1 MKISF
6 KNIPKFQ
13 GGGSPLFKGLTLNPN
28 RNNIYFKGDWNNYN
42 NWHSKNIVLPWLNQM
57 QDFDRETDWE
67 SLITNTLDSWNNAG
81 GFQWLNANPEQR
93 QHGMQSPGTKTH
105 QELYYNNPILRQQD
119 NIIGQNTSSYSIPIN
134 ANSADHF
141 ENGVRIGRNNIHS
154 DNDFGIQTG
163 NRRPTIHI
171 NTDEATTQQWDDY
184 FRKLGY
190 IGKYKYLDHWVP
202 TKDIKRAT
210 VQFGPAKIAQE
221 VAPLNLDGR
230 IKPLNFKFKVKTQHE
245 KYGIDWSKIREAAQR
260 VFSDPNLY
268 AMGRLAGNLINNE
281 RVYNEQ
287 LKGINP
293 VLRQSYNTYRQ
304 VVGDEAT
311 KQAYY
316 RRATQ
321 GESRSAQPFTSDA
334 DRQVAYMQEAR
345 RVGDELRAQGDLADN
360 QRIRET
366 SEQASQ
372 HADANRQRATE
383 VANANIAS
391 INQANA
397 LRHNLLAQKHS
408 AQWSSID
415 NFLQGIEYR
424 KRQQLAE
431 DQELEDKIYLLNQD
445 DYKYT
450 PEYANA
456 YKEYSDVLEKH
467 KRADGTY
474 DLYDPEVVEARGKFK
489 NFVDQKTKEILQNYQ
504 NYRRKR
510 NPISFAKHG
519 TKITKK
525 KKDDLLYKST
535 KDVVEHFR
543 KMSKLSSDAQNR
555 KQSKIE
561 KLTSHPKGTKKYQ
574 QGGVAP
580 FTIYKPIALGGEL
593 SSTTTTSAKSKGNDK
608 DEALDMVKELFKQ
621 LKGLPADVNSVY
633 TEMSNFMARKQ
644 AFGDEMTTDDIAS
657 MYLTMM
663 KRIQSL
669 NYYQQQHE
677 SARKS
682 AANNDAL
689 DEFAVDEYGQ
699 LIGQNKEGKLV
710 RIKSISE
717 ALEKGVNPLTND
729 QLSHLRATVFP
740 ENYNLDEIVSRGVGL
755 TKISQYLKSQIPTI
769 GSSEVTIEGYTKKAS
784 NDIKAGLQVLAGAPD
799 GYYKTSDYTK
809 TQQDQA
815 KLAMAYLKS
824 ILPKNMKAVIK
835 AHAELGG
842 LTEDQLIAS
851 LVGSELSSN
860 ERHGV
865 TALTGKAAKDG
876 SNSGKDNL
884 EMNYA
889 LKLLTGIGEP
899 RLESFGIGN
908 NNAIK
913 AFGRSSII
921 ADTSVNENAYGA
933 DFSYNELYKSG
944 VGRILNLDN
953 ASFGN
958 VPINKFMKD
967 SIIVDNSKI
976 VGVDLPYTT
985 DSNGRIIPDFSLLE
999 RIEEADTEALKQN
1012 LNPDN
1017 PDDIS
1022 KINQIYANKN
1032 LPIKYNGVNNL
1043 TGNYMRF
1050 AVIQATASEDAF
1062 LYKEG
1067 LSSNKSLT
1075 LITDDSEIEKYKRLM
1090 STITNDKKYSLK
1102 REGMFNFGNKDV
1114 YKGSIFIPITGDIT
1128 DATLAGGA
1136 SKLTTGSSTDQEI
1149 LRDKWN
1155 TRNYVAPPEINISK

>member
-1 MKISF
+1 
-6 KNIPKFQ
+6 
-13 GGGSPLFKGLTLNPN
+13 
-28 RNNIYFKGDWNNYN
+28 
-42 NWHSKNIVLPWLNQM
+42 
-57 QDFDRETDWE
+57 
-67 SLITNTLDSWNNAG
+67 
-81 GFQWLNANPEQR
+81 
-93 QHGMQSPGTKTH
+93 MQSPGTKTH

-119 NIIGQNTSSYSIPIN
+119 NIIGQNTSSYSIPTN

-141 ENGVRIGRNNIHS
+141 EDGVRIGRNNIHS

-230 IKPLNFKFKVKTQHE
+230 IKPLNFKPSNFKVKTQHE

-755 TKISQYLKSQIPTI
+755 TKISQYLKSQVPTI

-784 NDIKAGLQVLAGAPD
+784 NDIKAGLQVLAEAPD

-809 TQQDQA
+809 TQWDQA
-815 KLAMAYLKS
+815 KLATAYLKS

-865 TALTGKAAKDG
+865 TALTGKASDKEAKSSGGANDMIPSIAFFNGLGEKGSFIIQDKTNDG
-876 SNSGKDNL
+876 LKIDVISTPITSKGYSTGSITFDKLGSSDFSGQ
-884 EMNYA
+884 
-889 LKLLTGIGEP
+889 LLMEQATMGDSLISSTGRNNIIIDGRIYQTELPIDQEAKRTTGI
-899 RLESFGIGN
+899 
-908 NNAIK
+908 IK
-913 AFGRSSII
+913 PDLRFLKKIEA
-921 ADTSVNENAYGA
+921 ADA
-933 DFSYNELYKSG
+933 K
-944 VGRILNLDN
+944 
-953 ASFGN
+953 
-958 VPINKFMKD
+958 
-967 SIIVDNSKI
+967 
-976 VGVDLPYTT
+976 
-985 DSNGRIIPDFSLLE
+985 
-999 RIEEADTEALKQN
+999 LKQMGIDKSDPKN
-1012 LNPDN
+1012 
-1017 PDDIS
+1017 IVTV
-1022 KINQIYANKN
+1022 NKVYQENN
-1032 LPIKYNGVNNL
+1032 LPILYTISNNKP
-1043 TGNYMRF
+1043 TITSEYARF
-1050 AVIQATASEDAF
+1050 AIVNGIGTEDAF
-1062 LYKEG
+1062 SDNPEFNDAIQEISSDKERQQFETMMQQQGNTKYKLNNGHGIGPISWGETKLYKG
-1067 LSSNKSLT
+1067 TIYIPMATSNISALAGTGFKAKGEEYN
-1075 LITDDSEIEKYKRLM
+1075 EIEARQQAA
-1090 STITNDKKYSLK
+1090 NAA
-1102 REGMFNFGNKDV
+1102 REMGFT
-1114 YKGSIFIPITGDIT
+1114 PAGD
-1128 DATLAGGA
+1128 A
-1136 SKLTTGSSTDQEI
+1136 SNLQ
-1149 LRDKWN
+1149 
-1155 TRNYVAPPEINISK
+1155 